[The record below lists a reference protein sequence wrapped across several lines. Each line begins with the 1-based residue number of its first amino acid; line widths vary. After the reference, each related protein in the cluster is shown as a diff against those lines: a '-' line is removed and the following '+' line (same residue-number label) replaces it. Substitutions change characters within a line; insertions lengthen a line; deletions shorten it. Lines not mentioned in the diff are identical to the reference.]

1 MHIVLNLAQMPKLWQ
16 VLHAPNT
23 KQGNQIALKV
33 EHTNMK
39 QAFQTFNKKHLHF
52 NPTANYFIFYI
63 ILVKKKQN
71 IYV

>member
-1 MHIVLNLAQMPKLWQ
+1 MNMHIVLNLAQMPKLWQ

-39 QAFQTFNKKHLHF
+39 QAFQTFNKKHLSSRNLLGGKLISLSIQHVL
-52 NPTANYFIFYI
+52 N
-63 ILVKKKQN
+63 
-71 IYV
+71 